1 MEGQVGF
8 YLWRHQDRA
17 QNVAIC
23 RSRECLSACA
33 QLSGRFGSVALIR
46 SSCLCVYTH
55 VHRYEY
61 IIMGN
66 VLV

>member
-23 RSRECLSACA
+23 RSRECLSVCA
-33 QLSGRFGSVALIR
+33 QLSGRSGSVALIR
-46 SSCLCVYTH
+46 SSCLCVYIH